1 MAATDLWCVKSVLI
15 FRQHSKNH
23 VNFKP
28 QIESFLREVYVS
40 ASTNPLLN
48 KFDLKDQAS
57 PFNLIKTEHFFP
69 AIQASLIEAK
79 SNIAAIKA
87 QKEITF
93 HNTIL
98 ALESASEKVDTV
110 SGIYFNLFSAE
121 ANEEHQAL
129 AQKISPI
136 LSAFSS
142 DVSLDA
148 DLFQKIKF
156 VYDNRPS
163 LQLSP
168 EQDRLTEKMYL
179 DFARNGA
186 VLPPEKKER
195 LRQLDQELSV
205 LAPQFAENV
214 LKATNAFE
222 LWLHDEKDL
231 AGLPE
236 GIIEAA
242 ALSAEQKGEKG
253 QWLFTLNAPSL
264 IPFLTYADKSELR
277 EKMWRASAAKSFG
290 GEFDNSQLVKKM
302 VTLKHE
308 RAQIL
313 GYKTFADYVLEERMA
328 KNTETVF
335 AFLERLIEPSKVAAQ
350 KDLKE
355 VQNFRQEL
363 EGKSEIKP
371 WDFSYYSEKLKEKKY
386 AFNDEELRP
395 YFKLENVID
404 GVFQHAQ
411 KLFGITFKPISGVPV
426 YHPDV
431 KTFEVVD
438 HVSGDYVGLFYM
450 DFFPRETKKGGAWM
464 TSYREQ
470 GMWNGAI
477 KRPHV
482 SIVCNFTKPT
492 PTKPSLLTYDEVRT
506 LFHEFGHALH
516 GLLSKCSYRSI
527 SGTNVYWDFVE
538 LPSQIMENWAGEKES
553 LDLFARHYETNE
565 KIPVELVEKIKKASK
580 FQSGWMS
587 LRQLSFAWLD
597 MKWHTTDPNTIKDV
611 DQFETETE
619 TDALTRLL
627 PKEAGTNKSCSF
639 GHIFGGGYAAGY
651 YSYKWAEVL
660 DADAFEYFK
669 EKGLFNL
676 EVATKFKNSI
686 LSRGGTSH
694 PMDLYKEF
702 RGREPDPNS
711 LLRRDGLI

>member
-1 MAATDLWCVKSVLI
+1 MSI
-15 FRQHSKNH
+15 
-23 VNFKP
+23 
-28 QIESFLREVYVS
+28 I
-40 ASTNPLLN
+40 TNPLLH

-57 PFNLIKTEHFFP
+57 PFNLIKTEHFLP
-69 AIQASLIEAK
+69 AIDAALAEAK
-79 SNIAAIKA
+79 NNIAAIKA
-87 QKEITF
+87 NKNVSFE
-93 HNTIL
+93 NTIL
-98 ALESASEKVDTV
+98 ALESASEKVDTI

-121 ANEEHQAL
+121 ANEEHQGL

-142 DVSLDA
+142 DVILDA

-156 VYDNRPS
+156 VYDNKEN
-163 LQLSP
+163 LKLTP
-168 EQDRLTEKMYL
+168 EQNRLTEKMYL

-186 VLPPEKKER
+186 VLPAEKKEI
-195 LRQLDQELSV
+195 LRKLDQDLSV
-205 LAPQFAENV
+205 LSPQFSENV

-222 LWLHDEKDL
+222 MWITDAKDL

-242 ALSAEQKGEKG
+242 AMSAEQKGKKG

-264 IPFLTYADKSELR
+264 IPFMTYSENRPLR
-277 EKMWRASAAKSFG
+277 EKMWKASAAKSFG
-290 GEFDNSQLVKKM
+290 GPFDNSDLVKKM

-308 RAQIL
+308 RSQIL
-313 GYKTFADYVLEERMA
+313 GYNTFADYVLEERMA

-335 AFLERLIEPSKVAAQ
+335 TFLKRLIEPSKLAAQ
-350 KDLKE
+350 KDLEE
-355 VQNFRQEL
+355 VQNFRKEL
-363 EGKSEIKP
+363 EGTSEIKP
-371 WDFSYYSEKLKEKKY
+371 WDFGFYSEKLKEKKY

-395 YFKLENVID
+395 YFKLENVIE
-404 GVFQHAQ
+404 GIFEHAR
-411 KLFGITFKPISGVPV
+411 KLFGITFKPVTGIPV
-426 YHPDV
+426 YHTDV
-431 KTFEVVD
+431 KTFEVID
-438 HVSGDYVGLFYM
+438 QATGDYVGLFYM

-470 GMWNGAI
+470 GIWAGSL

-492 PTKPSLLTYDEVRT
+492 PTKPSLLTYDEVQT

-516 GLLSKCSYRSI
+516 GLLSKCNYRSL

-538 LPSQIMENWAGEKES
+538 LPSQMMENWTGEKES

-565 KIPVELVEKIKKASK
+565 TIPAELVQKIKKAAK

-597 MKWHTTDPNTIKDV
+597 MMWHTTDPKQIKDV
-611 DQFETETE
+611 DQFETE

-669 EKGLFNL
+669 EKGLFNS

-686 LSRGGTSH
+686 LSRGGTAH